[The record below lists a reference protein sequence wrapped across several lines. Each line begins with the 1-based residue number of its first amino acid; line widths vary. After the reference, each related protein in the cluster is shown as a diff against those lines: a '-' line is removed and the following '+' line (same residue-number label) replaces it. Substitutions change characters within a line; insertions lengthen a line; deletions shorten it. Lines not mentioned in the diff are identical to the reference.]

1 MSIEE
6 GKVSEDIEV
15 IKSARAAAKGRVTR
29 KINLLEG
36 ILLRDKNGKFV
47 TAEINGNIAQDYKAD
62 IEAYKGAYLCSQ
74 GPMFPRSYVP
84 KSYVPKALCSQGPMF
99 PRPYVPRPKMDLGT

>member
-6 GKVSEDIEV
+6 GKVSEDLED

-62 IEAYKGAYLCSQ
+62 IEAYHECFLDLHDRYMAYRAKEDDCSQ
-74 GPMFPRSYVP
+74 
-84 KSYVPKALCSQGPMF
+84 K
-99 PRPYVPRPKMDLGT
+99 